1 MKRIV
6 LYFII
11 TTFLFSSSLVAQTA
25 NSGGQWTDGTNWVGG
40 TSPGITGLNF
50 PVVNI
55 ADIQDEIV
63 ASSLSFANAN
73 TRTLTVT
80 SGTLIVNGD
89 VTFSA
94 QKGFAELNVGA
105 GAYLVI
111 LGNLNMGKN
120 QSAGSIDGVLVVKG
134 NIGAANSGG
143 NGFGGTGQIYSDG
156 TTSNISGTI
165 VEEGGTKKTIE
176 ELSNA
181 GDGNILEDIEDYING
196 GGSVPLPVDLLTFD
210 LAVNNGVA
218 VSWSTVSEKDNDYFV
233 LERSEDGKSFYP
245 IAEIGGNGTTQTLS
259 TYEYIDISPEA
270 NVSFYRLLQVD
281 YDGAFEYFPAK
292 RIEISDVTATNTV
305 DIYPTLVTQGK
316 ASLVGAYPLYIEN
329 AYLYDLKGGKVDNV
343 KSNLT
348 SEGIFRYSLDVSDLK
363 NGAYILKFID
373 TKGESFTKKFVI
385 QN

>member
-1 MKRIV
+1 MRFASPLIFLLLFSRI
-6 LYFII
+6 LYAQ
-11 TTFLFSSSLVAQTA
+11 TTFTV
-25 NSGGQWTDGTNWVGG
+25 TNGPTWVNA
-40 TSPGITGLNF
+40 TTNLDF
-50 PVVNI
+50 VTVNI
-55 ADIQDEIV
+55 AAAKPDEDV
-63 ASSLSFANAN
+63 TVNGSLTFANSNA
-73 TRTLTVT
+73 RTLTVT
-80 SGTLIVNGD
+80 DGILIVKGD
-89 VTFSA
+89 VTFNAGKSNA
-94 QKGFAELNVGA
+94 GLSIASGA
-105 GAYLVI
+105 SMIVF
-111 LGNLNMGKN
+111 GNLNLGKN
-120 QSAGSIDGVLVVKG
+120 HAEGAVEGKLVVLG
-134 NIGAANSGG
+134 NITALGTGGDFTGGGTVYSNGTNTGMTVGNSGG
-143 NGFGGTGQIYSDG
+143 K
-156 TTSNISGTI
+156 
-165 VEEGGTKKTIE
+165 VPIE
-176 ELSNA
+176 N
-181 GDGNILEDIEDYING
+181 LETDDVDIFEYIENG
-196 GGSVPLPVDLLTFD
+196 GNVPLPVNLLSFD
-210 LAVNNGVA
+210 LEVNNGVKA
-218 VSWSTVSEKDNDYFV
+218 SWSTVSEKDNDYFV

-259 TYEYIDISPEA
+259 TYEYTDYSPEA

-292 RIEISDVTATNTV
+292 RIQISNATTTNSV